1 MSLHTFMANNL
12 YDLQDNLLRHVYTDL
27 RADVNKVYLK
37 LAEISGLTSPFNAL
51 STIQWQCRV
60 NST

>member
-1 MSLHTFMANNL
+1 MSLHTSMANNL
-12 YDLQDNLLRHVYTDL
+12 YDLQDNLLQHVYTDL

-51 STIQWQCRV
+51 STIQ
-60 NST
+60 